1 MDKALYIAMTGAKHN
16 MRGQTSHA
24 NNLANSNTG
33 GFKADF
39 SQARSMPVYYGAGMP
54 TRAYALAE
62 LGGTNLSSGTL
73 DQTGRDLDV
82 AIHGEGF
89 IAVQGRD
96 GQEAYTRAG
105 SLDIDSQGILRTA
118 SGLMVLGNGGPIN
131 IPPAQKVEFGED
143 GTISVHAQGQT
154 AAALVQIDRI
164 KLVKPDLNTVSKG
177 PDGLFHILSNPAG
190 STLPA
195 DANVKLIGG
204 SLENSNVNAVQELT
218 GLLTL
223 ARQYEMHVKMM
234 STVEK
239 NSESAARLL
248 QLNA

>member
-24 NNLANSNTG
+24 NNLANSNTD

-39 SQARSMPVYYGAGMP
+39 SQARSMPVYNGPGMP

-62 LGGTNLSSGTL
+62 LGGTNLTSGTL
-73 DQTGRDLDV
+73 NQTGRDLDV
-82 AIHGEGF
+82 AIQGEGF

-105 SLDIDSQGILRTA
+105 SLDVDNQGILRTA
-118 SGLMVLGNGGPIN
+118 SGLIVLGNSGPIN
-131 IPPAQKVEFGED
+131 IPPAQKIEIGED

-154 AAALVQIDRI
+154 ASALVQVDRI
-164 KLVKPDLNTVSKG
+164 KLIKPPLNTVSKG
-177 PDGLFHILSNPAG
+177 PDGLFQILSNPPGTAV
-190 STLPA
+190 PA
-195 DANVKLIGG
+195 DATVRLIGG

>member
-24 NNLANSNTG
+24 NNLANASTD

-39 SQARSMPVYYGAGMP
+39 SQARSMPVYYGPGLP
-54 TRAYALAE
+54 TRAYALSE

-73 DQTGRDLDV
+73 NQTGRDLDI
-82 AIHGEGF
+82 AIDGEGF

-96 GQEAYTRAG
+96 GREAYTRAG
-105 SLDIDSQGILRTA
+105 SFEVDNQGVLRTA
-118 SGLMVLGNGGPIN
+118 SGLLVLGNSGPIT
-131 IPPAQKVEFGED
+131 IPPAKKIEFSQD

-154 AAALVQIDRI
+154 ASALVQVDRI
-164 KLVKPDLNTVSKG
+164 KLVKPDASTVSKG
-177 PDGLFHILSNPAG
+177 PDGLLRVLSNAAG
-190 STLPA
+190 GVLPA
-195 DANVKLIGG
+195 DPTVKVIGG

-239 NSESAARLL
+239 NSEASSRLL
-248 QLNA
+248 QMNA

>member
-1 MDKALYIAMTGAKHN
+1 VDKALYIAMTGAKHN

-39 SQARSMPVYYGAGMP
+39 SQARSMPVFYGAGMP

-177 PDGLFHILSNPAG
+177 PDGLFHILANPAG

-204 SLENSNVNAVQELT
+204 SLENSNVNAVSELT

>member
-1 MDKALYIAMTGAKHN
+1 VDKALYIAMTGAKHN

-24 NNLANSNTG
+24 NNLANSNTD

-39 SQARSMPVYYGAGMP
+39 SQARSMPVYNGPGLP

-73 DQTGRDLDV
+73 NQTGRDLDV
-82 AIHGEGF
+82 AIQGEGF
-89 IAVQGRD
+89 IAVQGHD

-105 SLDIDSQGILRTA
+105 SLDVDNQGILRTA
-118 SGLMVLGNGGPIN
+118 SGLIVLGNSGPIN
-131 IPPAQKVEFGED
+131 IPPAQKIEIGED

-154 AAALVQIDRI
+154 ASALVQVDRI
-164 KLVKPDLNTVSKG
+164 KLIKPQLSTVSKG

-190 STLPA
+190 TSVPA
-195 DANVKLIGG
+195 DASVKLIGG

-234 STVEK
+234 ATVEK